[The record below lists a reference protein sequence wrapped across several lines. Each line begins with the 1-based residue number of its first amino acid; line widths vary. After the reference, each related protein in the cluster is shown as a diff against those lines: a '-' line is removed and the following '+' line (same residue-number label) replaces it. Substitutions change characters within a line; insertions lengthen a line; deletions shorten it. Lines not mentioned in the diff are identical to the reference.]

1 LVIPAD
7 DTARLLLRAL
17 LRDARIELDAALQP
31 LQRRL
36 ADDPGDEAADAAM
49 RWLLVQHIAHDLAE
63 RPTTPQRE
71 LPS

>member
-1 LVIPAD
+1 MAVVTD
-7 DTARLLLRAL
+7 QTARLLLRAL

-36 ADDPGDEAADAAM
+36 ADDLGDEAADAAM
-49 RWLLVQHIAHDLAE
+49 RWLLVQYIAYDLAE
-63 RPTTPQRE
+63 RPTTPER